1 LLRGSSFEAI
11 GTKFNIVTGY
21 QGGQEIDLA
30 VERGEVH
37 CRAFTVTSFFAR
49 EPFHTWRKKGFV
61 RVLVQTG
68 KKRDPRMADVPTVYE
83 LMDEYKT
90 PQATRRLANLVLAAG
105 EFGRPVVATP
115 GIPSD
120 RVKILREAF
129 SKTLGDADVMADVKK
144 KKLELDPTGGEE
156 LETLAKEVITSDR
169 EIIDRMKNLLGK

>member
-1 LLRGSSFEAI
+1 
-11 GTKFNIVTGY
+11 
-21 QGGQEIDLA
+21 
-30 VERGEVH
+30 VERGEVV

-68 KKRDPRMADVPTVYE
+68 KKRDARMTDIPTVYE

-90 PQATRRLANLVLAAG
+90 PQATKRLATLVLAAG

-115 GIPSD
+115 GTPSD

-129 SKTLGDADVMADVKK
+129 IKTLSDPDVLADVKK
-144 KKLELDPTGGEE
+144 KKLEADPTGGEE
-156 LETLAKEVITSDR
+156 LDTLAKEVISADR
-169 EIIDRMKNLLGK
+169 DTIEKMKKLLGK

>member
-1 LLRGSSFEAI
+1 MRPTGTGGLAHAFMLLLNEAI

-90 PQATRRLANLVLAAG
+90 PQPTLHGKPGVGRRRI
-105 EFGRPVVATP
+105 RPSDRCHSGV
-115 GIPSD
+115 PSD

-129 SKTLGDADVMADVKK
+129 SKTLGDADVVADIKK
-144 KKLELDPTGGEE
+144 KKLELDPRAAR
-156 LETLAKEVITSDR
+156 LETLA
-169 EIIDRMKNLLGK
+169 